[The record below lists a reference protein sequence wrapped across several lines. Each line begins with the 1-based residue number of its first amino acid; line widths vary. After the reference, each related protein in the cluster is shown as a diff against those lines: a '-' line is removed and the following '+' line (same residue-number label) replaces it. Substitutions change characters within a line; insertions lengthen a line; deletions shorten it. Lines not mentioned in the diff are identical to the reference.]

1 MGEDTALPYGPSLHL
16 AVASSPAFAAP
27 ERRNFSFSSCRDLHS
42 LLVPKCQQRGKVLL
56 VAAAAA
62 ALFLLGLLFNT
73 HYKNLAVS
81 IRSPLLQEEIQYSK
95 CVPDRWFGRCTGK
108 GGTAPLG
115 GVSPRA
121 LQPLHHALSHRTLR
135 SAENDA
141 KEAKQSVL
149 CLAYLAKN
157 YALKK
162 NTVEAE

>member
-27 ERRNFSFSSCRDLHS
+27 ERRNFSFSSCGDLHS
-42 LLVPKCQQRGKVLL
+42 LLVPKCQQRGKVQS
-56 VAAAAA
+56 VAAAA
-62 ALFLLGLLFNT
+62 ALFLLGLLFST

-81 IRSPLLQEEIQYSK
+81 IRSPLLQEEIQYLK
-95 CVPDRWFGRCTGK
+95 CVPDRWFGRCTGE
-108 GGTAPLG
+108 GGTVPLG
-115 GVSPRA
+115 GVSPHA
-121 LQPLHHALSHRTLR
+121 LQPLHRALSHRTLR
-135 SAENDA
+135 SAENVA